1 MNLLTEIRLLAY
13 KVTAKHARLLERITA
28 LEENQTGLNQV
39 TEIVDLLAVL
49 AVTTFEYTL
58 TPNANTSPTYTIP
71 SEIPL

>member
-1 MNLLTEIRLLAY
+1 MNVLNEIRLLVY
-13 KVTAKHARLLERITA
+13 KATAKHTRLLERITA

-49 AVTTFEYTL
+49 VVPTFEYTL
-58 TPNANTSPTYTIP
+58 IPIVNTNPTYTIP